1 MAAKSTN
8 TRPAFDQVIADIA
21 DYVEH
26 YSVKSALAL
35 ETAHYCLI
43 DSLGCGFEALG
54 LPACT
59 KLLGPLVPGTTV
71 QHGARVPGTSYVLDP
86 AHAAFNIGALVR
98 WVDYNDAFYGATVI
112 HPSDTFSGILATAD
126 WLSRTR
132 MANGKPQ
139 LKMRDALEA
148 AVKAYEIMGCLAL
161 ENGFGPAGLD
171 HTILVKIAVTA
182 VVTKML
188 GGTRE
193 EIMNAVSNAWLDGH
207 PLAAFRRKPNTGSR
221 KSWAAGDAASRS
233 VRLALMAI
241 KGEMGYPSAL
251 TAKGWGFYDVLFK
264 GKPFRFQRTYGSYV
278 IENVLF
284 KIAYPTAF
292 HGQTGV
298 EAAIKLHPL
307 VRDRLAD
314 IKRIDVQCH
323 NSTMVILDKTGPLAN
338 PADRDHCMQY
348 MMAVGM
354 IFGKLTT
361 EDYEDHVAAD
371 PRIDALRAKMRLTE
385 SKVFEREYHDPAKR
399 TNANSIQVY
408 FRDGS
413 KAPLSQV
420 DYPLGHP
427 KRRKEGIPL
436 LIEKFDRNLAR
447 VYAEKQR
454 RAIRDVCLDRAR
466 LAALP
471 VNEFFDM
478 LQT

>member
-8 TRPAFDQVIADIA
+8 TRPVFDQVIADIA

-26 YSVKSALAL
+26 YSVKSVLAL

-71 QHGARVPGTSYVLDP
+71 QHGARVPGTSFVLDP

-112 HPSDTFSGILATAD
+112 HPSDTLSGILATAD

-132 MANGKPQ
+132 VANGKPP
-139 LKMRDALEA
+139 LKMRVVLEA

-182 VVTKML
+182 VVTEML

-251 TAKGWGFYDVLFK
+251 TAKGWGFYDALFK
-264 GKPFRFQRTYGSYV
+264 GKPLRFQRPYGSYV

-385 SKVFEREYHDPAKR
+385 SKVFEREYHEPAKR

>member
-1 MAAKSTN
+1 MSAKSTN
-8 TRPAFDQVIADIA
+8 TRPAFDKVIAGIA
-21 DYVEH
+21 DYVER
-26 YSVKSALAL
+26 YRVKSALAM

-59 KLLGPLVPGTTV
+59 KLLGPLVPGTVV
-71 QHGARVPGTSYVLDP
+71 QHGARVPGTPFVLDP
-86 AHAAFNIGALVR
+86 VQAAFNIGAMIR

-126 WLSRTR
+126 WLSRTGV
-132 MANGKPQ
+132 AAGKKP
-139 LKMRDALEA
+139 LVMRDVLEA

-161 ENGFGPAGLD
+161 ENGFGPVGLD

-233 VRLALMAI
+233 VRLALMAL

-251 TAKGWGFYDVLFK
+251 TAKGWGFYDTLFK
-264 GKPFRFQRTYGSYV
+264 SKSFEFQRSYGSYV
-278 IENVLF
+278 IENVQF

-307 VRDRLAD
+307 VKDRLD
-314 IKRIDVQCH
+314 DVKRIDVKCH

-348 MMAVGM
+348 MMAVGL
-354 IFGKLTT
+354 IFGNLTT

-371 PRIDALRAKMRLTE
+371 PRIDSLRAKMFLTE
-385 SKVFEREYHDPAKR
+385 SAVFEREYHDPAKR
-399 TNANSIQVY
+399 TNANSIQV
-408 FRDGS
+408 FFKDGS
-413 KAPLSQV
+413 KTPLSQV
-420 DYPLGHP
+420 DYPLGHR

-436 LIEKFDRNLAR
+436 LIEKFDRNIAR
-447 VYAEKQR
+447 IFAEKQR
-454 RAIRDVCLDRAR
+454 QALRAVCLDRKR
-466 LAALP
+466 FAAMP
-471 VNEFFDM
+471 VNEFLDM
-478 LQT
+478 MV